1 MGYRIGVDIG
11 GTFTDL
17 LVADGEGQARVY
29 KAPTTPDDP
38 TVGFFSGLERAAGD
52 LGLELEALLGQVDT
66 IVHGTTITTN
76 AVLTGNG
83 ATTGFVTTK
92 GFRDV
97 LNMRRG
103 LKARQFDKYAPPP
116 PLVPRH
122 RIQVVEERI
131 TLDGAVM
138 TPLSEADVRAAAS
151 ALREEQVDAVA
162 VSCLW
167 SFRNPAHEQRIG
179 EILQEELPDAYVS
192 LSTEVLPQIRVY
204 ERHSTTALN
213 AYVGP
218 VLKRYLVRLEE
229 ELAARGFAGTLSDHA
244 VQRRRDVARA
254 RPALRVQHAPLRPRR
269 RPAGRDPLRRRQRH
283 HRRHG
288 RDLVR
293 RRARA

>member
-1 MGYRIGVDIG
+1 M
-11 GTFTDL
+11 
-17 LVADGEGQARVY
+17 
-29 KAPTTPDDP
+29 
-38 TVGFFSGLERAAGD
+38 
-52 LGLELEALLGQVDT
+52 
-66 IVHGTTITTN
+66 
-76 AVLTGNG
+76 
-83 ATTGFVTTK
+83 TTK

-116 PLVPRH
+116 ALVPRH

-138 TPLSEADVRAAAS
+138 TPLSEDDVRAAAR

-229 ELAARGFAGTLSDHA
+229 ELATRGFGGTLLIMQSNGGVMSPA
-244 VQRRRDVARA
+244 LAQRFASNTLLSGPAAARWPGFTTAAENAITVDMGGTSFDVALVSDGVRRSRPRA
-254 RPALRVQHAPLRPRR
+254 RSAATASPRR
-269 RPAGRDPLRRRQRH
+269 SSTSTRSAPAAARSPGSTAAGCWRSAP
-283 HRRHG
+283 
-288 RDLVR
+288 
-293 RRARA
+293 RARAPTPDRRATAAAASSRR